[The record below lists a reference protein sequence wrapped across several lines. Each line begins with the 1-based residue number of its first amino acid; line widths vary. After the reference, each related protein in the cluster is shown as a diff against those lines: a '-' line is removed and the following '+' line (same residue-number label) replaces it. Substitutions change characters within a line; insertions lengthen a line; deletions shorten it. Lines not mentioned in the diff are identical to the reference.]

1 MIENAWKP
9 SQPLAPYLLSPVSFH
24 SGNEGLLSSHVTATS
39 LYFIQL
45 CLVPS
50 CTLGPF
56 YLCCW
61 SPPRVLAELFS
72 RFCCCVCQACI
83 YLVFSHAAIQREIDL

>member
-9 SQPLAPYLLSPVSFH
+9 SQPLPPYLLSPVSFCF
-24 SGNEGLLSSHVTATS
+24 GNEGLLSSHVTATS

-45 CLVPS
+45 YLVPS

-56 YLCCW
+56 YLCYW
-61 SPPRVLAELFS
+61 SPPRVLGELFS
-72 RFCCCVCQACI
+72 KFCCCVCQGHV
-83 YLVFSHAAIQREIDL
+83 YLVLYYAAIQKEIYL